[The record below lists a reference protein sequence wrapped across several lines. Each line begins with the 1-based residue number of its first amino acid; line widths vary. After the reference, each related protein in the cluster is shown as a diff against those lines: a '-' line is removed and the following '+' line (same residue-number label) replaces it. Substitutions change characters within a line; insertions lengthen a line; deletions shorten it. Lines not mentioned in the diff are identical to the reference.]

1 MKKAIVSIG
10 IYCIA
15 IWGENAQSRL
25 STLKSSEKKTETIVG
40 LRSLKLDEV
49 NFVTA
54 YYTQT
59 GNHSAVTGGIGT
71 EALWD
76 AANSLDLKLSFLD
89 KQSRSNNVTVEA
101 SFDYYS
107 SASSDMIDSR
117 SLSSASM
124 ADLHFYPSVS
134 WSRKDEKN
142 HSTFGIGLAY
152 STEWDYKSYG
162 GNINYSKTSKDNNT
176 EFNLK
181 AGAFFDTWMAIL
193 PYELRPTDYPSGAEG
208 DQSGIAYKQRNSYN
222 VGLGVSRVFTKRFQA
237 MVMVE
242 PSFQEGLLSTPF
254 HRVYFTDNTLKVEK
268 LPGQRAKL
276 PMSVRASYFMGDK
289 IIIKAMYRYYMDT
302 WGMTAH
308 TINVETPIKITSF
321 ISLTPHYRFNT
332 QTAVKYF
339 AAKNAHTLSEA
350 YYTSDYDISD
360 FNSAFWGAGL
370 RIAPP
375 GGILGNKWWN
385 SLEIRYGHYNRTNG
399 MISHIL
405 SLTTKIK

>member
-10 IYCIA
+10 IYCMA
-15 IWGENAQSRL
+15 IWGTNAQNRIP
-25 STLKSSEKKTETIVG
+25 TLKSSDEKTETIVG

-54 YYTQT
+54 YYNQT

-89 KQSRSNNVTVEA
+89 RQSRSNNVTVDA

-124 ADLHFYPSVS
+124 TDLHFYPSVS

-193 PYELRPTDYPSGAEG
+193 PYELRPADYPSGAEG

-308 TINVETPIKITSF
+308 TINLETPIKITSF

-360 FNSAFWGAGL
+360 FNSGFWGAGL